1 MPFHLWREYWT
12 LRLTWSEKGK
22 KTAQTDSN
30 TKLSSAQPLTGCEPK
45 NGDLNVIGIFNVLE
59 TAVRAGI
66 PNVVFMN
73 STSVEEQSGIYGHT
87 KVLGEEIC
95 LNYSLRHSLNIIILR
110 PRTFILYWNRSVYK
124 NYIEWAHWFWGGAV
138 HINYVPQA
146 TMLSIN
152 VLSQR
157 RLTKPPGLVVDG
169 AYDYTAEQLASWD
182 SDGPGSTFRQT
193 YPDYEALVQRYG
205 LDPTQKPTTDD
216 ISLTKQILGYQPL
229 FSLGNLLAELTE
241 YSQAGPPFSN
251 ER

>member
-1 MPFHLWREYWT
+1 
-12 LRLTWSEKGK
+12 
-22 KTAQTDSN
+22 
-30 TKLSSAQPLTGCEPK
+30 
-45 NGDLNVIGIFNVLE
+45 
-59 TAVRAGI
+59 
-66 PNVVFMN
+66 MN
-73 STSVEEQSGIYGHT
+73 STSVEEQSGIYGLT

-169 AYDYTAEQLASWD
+169 AYDYTAKITA
-182 SDGPGSTFRQT
+182 
-193 YPDYEALVQRYG
+193 
-205 LDPTQKPTTDD
+205 
-216 ISLTKQILGYQPL
+216 
-229 FSLGNLLAELTE
+229 
-241 YSQAGPPFSN
+241 
-251 ER
+251 